1 MRICGVVRLADNLIF
16 VILLKMEGQS
26 KKKSWKDRLRTRFRM
41 VVMDD
46 STFEERVSVTLT
58 PLGILVAISAITI
71 VMTALVVSLIAFT
84 PIREYIP
91 GYADVGMQQDLIEL
105 NEKTDSLV
113 REAEANE
120 QYLANIKKI
129 LRGNDT
135 AVIVQNPTD
144 TTKKYEKLDFSRSPE
159 DSALRDEFE
168 NSDQYSLAIGV
179 ARKTGISGYF
189 FFAPVKGSITSSFNL
204 AEEHFGVD
212 VASSENESVKAT
224 LDGTVISSGWNPED
238 GYVIQVQH
246 SNNLI
251 SVYKHN
257 AALLKKT
264 GQFVKA
270 GEPIAIIGNSG
281 EHSTGPH
288 VHFEIWYNGA
298 PVDPQEYVVF

>member
-1 MRICGVVRLADNLIF
+1 MRLHPLTPIYGYICHPAKIMTD
-16 VILLKMEGQS
+16 S
-26 KKKSWKDRLRTRFRM
+26 PKKKSWKDRLRAKYRM

-46 STFEERVSVTLT
+46 DSFEERASLTLT
-58 PLGILVAISAITI
+58 PLGIIVALSAITI
-71 VMTALVVSLIAFT
+71 VMTALVVVLIAFT

-91 GYADVGMQQDLIEL
+91 GYADVDMQDEMIAI
-105 NEKTDSLV
+105 NEKADSLA
-113 REAEANE
+113 AEADAH
-120 QYLANIKKI
+120 QLYLDNLKNI
-129 LRGNDT
+129 LMGNDT
-135 AVIVQNPTD
+135 GVIIQNPTD
-144 TTKKYEKLDFSRSPE
+144 TSKHYELDKSHSHE
-159 DSALRDEFE
+159 DSLLRQEIE
-168 NSDQYSLAIGV
+168 SGDQYSLQIGTTK
-179 ARKTGISGYF
+179 RGGISGYF
-189 FFAPVKGSITSSFNL
+189 FFAPVKGLITSSFNL

-212 VASSENESVKAT
+212 VACDENEPVKAT
-224 LDGTVISSGWNPED
+224 LDGTIISAGWNPED

-246 SNNLI
+246 GNNLI

>member
-1 MRICGVVRLADNLIF
+1 
-16 VILLKMEGQS
+16 MEGQG
-26 KKKSWKDRLRTRFRM
+26 KKRSWKDRLRTRFRM

-58 PLGILVAISAITI
+58 PLGILVALSAITI

-91 GYADVGMQQDLIEL
+91 GYADVGMQQDLIAL

-120 QYLANIKKI
+120 QYLANLRKI
-129 LRGNDT
+129 LKGNDT

-144 TTKKYEKLDFSRSPE
+144 TTKKYENLNFSRSPE

-179 ARKTGISGYF
+179 TRKTGISGYF

>member
-1 MRICGVVRLADNLIF
+1 
-16 VILLKMEGQS
+16 MEGQG
-26 KKKSWKDRLRTRFRM
+26 KKRSWKDRLRTRFRM

-58 PLGILVAISAITI
+58 PLGILVALSAITI

-120 QYLANIKKI
+120 QYLANLKKI
-129 LRGNDT
+129 LKGNDT

-144 TTKKYEKLDFSRSPE
+144 TTKKYENLNFSRSPE

-179 ARKTGISGYF
+179 TRKTGISGYF

>member
-1 MRICGVVRLADNLIF
+1 
-16 VILLKMEGQS
+16 MEGQS
-26 KKKSWKDRLRTRFRM
+26 KKRSWKDRLRTRFRM

-105 NEKTDSLV
+105 NEKTDSLS

-120 QYLANIKKI
+120 QYLANLKKI

-135 AVIVQNPTD
+135 AVVVQNPTD
-144 TTKKYEKLDFSRSPE
+144 TTKKYENLNFSRSPE

-179 ARKTGISGYF
+179 TRKTGISGYF

-212 VASSENESVKAT
+212 VASSDNESVKAT

>member
-1 MRICGVVRLADNLIF
+1 MSAVP
-16 VILLKMEGQS
+16 
-26 KKKSWKDRLRTRFRM
+26 KKKSWKDRLRIRYRM

-46 STFEERVSVTLT
+46 DTFEERVSVTLT
-58 PLGILVAISAITI
+58 PLGILVAVSAITI
-71 VMTALVVSLIAFT
+71 VMTAIVVSLIAFT
-84 PIREYIP
+84 PIRVYIP
-91 GYADVGMQQDLIEL
+91 GYGDMGMEKDVITLT
-105 NEKTDSLV
+105 EKTDSLMY
-113 REAEANE
+113 EANA
-120 QYLANIKKI
+120 QKLYLENLKKI
-129 LRGNDT
+129 LQGNDT
-135 AVIVQNPTD
+135 AVNIQNPTD
-144 TTKKYEKLDFSRSPE
+144 TTKKYDKLDYTRSPE
-159 DSALRDEFE
+159 DSALRSEMETGDE
-168 NSDQYSLAIGV
+168 YSLALGV
-179 ARKTGISGYF
+179 TRKTGISGYF
-189 FFAPVKGSITSSFNL
+189 FFAPVKGSVTSSFNL

-212 VASSENESVKAT
+212 VASADNESVKAT
-224 LDGTVISSGWNPED
+224 LDGTIISAGWSPED

-270 GEPIAIIGNSG
+270 GEPIAIIGSSG

>member
-16 VILLKMEGQS
+16 VILLKMEGQG
-26 KKKSWKDRLRTRFRM
+26 KKRSWKDRLRTRFRM

-58 PLGILVAISAITI
+58 PLGILVALSAITI

-120 QYLANIKKI
+120 QYLANLKKI
-129 LRGNDT
+129 LKGNDT

-144 TTKKYEKLDFSRSPE
+144 TTKKYENLNFSRSPE

-179 ARKTGISGYF
+179 TRKTGISGYF

>member
-1 MRICGVVRLADNLIF
+1 
-16 VILLKMEGQS
+16 MEGQS

-91 GYADVGMQQDLIEL
+91 GYADVGMQQDLIAL
-105 NEKTDSLV
+105 NEKTDSLT

-129 LRGNDT
+129 LKGNDT

-144 TTKKYEKLDFSRSPE
+144 TTKKYENLNFSRSPE

-179 ARKTGISGYF
+179 TRKTGISGYF

>member
-1 MRICGVVRLADNLIF
+1 
-16 VILLKMEGQS
+16 
-26 KKKSWKDRLRTRFRM
+26 M

-120 QYLANIKKI
+120 QYLANLKKI
-129 LRGNDT
+129 LKGNDT

-144 TTKKYEKLDFSRSPE
+144 TTKKYENLNFSRSPE

-179 ARKTGISGYF
+179 TRKTGISGYF

>member
-1 MRICGVVRLADNLIF
+1 
-16 VILLKMEGQS
+16 MEGQS

-91 GYADVGMQQDLIEL
+91 GYADVGMQQDLIAL
-105 NEKTDSLV
+105 NEKTDSLA

-129 LRGNDT
+129 LKGNDT

-144 TTKKYEKLDFSRSPE
+144 TTKKYEDLNFSRSPE

-179 ARKTGISGYF
+179 TRKTGISGYF

>member
-1 MRICGVVRLADNLIF
+1 
-16 VILLKMEGQS
+16 MEGQS

-58 PLGILVAISAITI
+58 PLGILVALSAITI

-91 GYADVGMQQDLIEL
+91 GYADVGMQQDLIAL

-120 QYLANIKKI
+120 QYLANLRKI
-129 LRGNDT
+129 LKGNDT

-144 TTKKYEKLDFSRSPE
+144 TTKKYENLNFSRSPE

-179 ARKTGISGYF
+179 TRKTGISGYF

>member
-1 MRICGVVRLADNLIF
+1 
-16 VILLKMEGQS
+16 MEGQS

-91 GYADVGMQQDLIEL
+91 GYADVGMQQDLIAL
-105 NEKTDSLV
+105 NEKTDSLT

-129 LRGNDT
+129 LKGNDT

-144 TTKKYEKLDFSRSPE
+144 TTKKYEDLNFSRSPE

-179 ARKTGISGYF
+179 TRKTGISGYF

>member
-1 MRICGVVRLADNLIF
+1 MARLADNAIF
-16 VILLKMEGQS
+16 VILQKMEGQS
-26 KKKSWKDRLRTRFRM
+26 KKRSWKDRLRTRFRM

-58 PLGILVAISAITI
+58 PLGILVALSAITI

-91 GYADVGMQQDLIEL
+91 GYADVGMQQDLITL

-120 QYLANIKKI
+120 QYLANLKKI
-129 LRGNDT
+129 LKGNDT

-144 TTKKYEKLDFSRSPE
+144 TTKKYENLDFSRSPE

-168 NSDQYSLAIGV
+168 NSDQYSLALGV

-212 VASSENESVKAT
+212 VASTDNESVKAT

-281 EHSTGPH
+281 EHSSGPH

>member
-1 MRICGVVRLADNLIF
+1 
-16 VILLKMEGQS
+16 MEGQS

-58 PLGILVAISAITI
+58 PLGILVALSAITI
-71 VMTALVVSLIAFT
+71 VMTALLVSLIAFT

-91 GYADVGMQQDLIEL
+91 GYADVGMQQDLIAL
-105 NEKTDSLV
+105 NEKTDSLA

-129 LRGNDT
+129 LKGNDT

-144 TTKKYEKLDFSRSPE
+144 TTKKYENLNFSRSPE

-179 ARKTGISGYF
+179 TRKTGISGYF

>member
-1 MRICGVVRLADNLIF
+1 
-16 VILLKMEGQS
+16 MEGQG
-26 KKKSWKDRLRTRFRM
+26 KKRSWKDRLRTRFRM

-58 PLGILVAISAITI
+58 PLGILVALSAITI

-120 QYLANIKKI
+120 QYLANLKKI
-129 LRGNDT
+129 LKGNDT

-144 TTKKYEKLDFSRSPE
+144 TTKKYENLNFSRSPE

-168 NSDQYSLAIGV
+168 NSDQYSLALGV
-179 ARKTGISGYF
+179 TRKTGISGYF

-212 VASSENESVKAT
+212 VASADNESVKAT

>member
-1 MRICGVVRLADNLIF
+1 VARLADNAIF
-16 VILLKMEGQS
+16 VILQKMEGQS
-26 KKKSWKDRLRTRFRM
+26 KKRSWKDRLRTRFRM

-58 PLGILVAISAITI
+58 PLGILVALSAITI

-91 GYADVGMQQDLIEL
+91 GYADVGMQQDLITL

-120 QYLANIKKI
+120 QYLANLKKI
-129 LRGNDT
+129 LKGNDT

-144 TTKKYEKLDFSRSPE
+144 TTKKYEKLDFFRSPE

-168 NSDQYSLAIGV
+168 NSDQYSLALGV

-212 VASSENESVKAT
+212 VASTDNESVKAT

-281 EHSTGPH
+281 EHSSGPH

>member
-1 MRICGVVRLADNLIF
+1 
-16 VILLKMEGQS
+16 
-26 KKKSWKDRLRTRFRM
+26 M

-46 STFEERVSVTLT
+46 ETFEERASVTLT
-58 PLGILVAISAITI
+58 PLGILVAVSAITI

-84 PIREYIP
+84 PVREYIP
-91 GYADVGMQQDLIEL
+91 GYADVGMQEDLISL
-105 NEKTDSLV
+105 TEKTDSLMG
-113 REAEANE
+113 EANARQE
-120 QYLANIKKI
+120 YLNNLTNI

-135 AVIVQNPTD
+135 AVNIQNPTD
-144 TTKKYEKLDFSRSPE
+144 TSKKYDDLDYLRSPE
-159 DSALRDEFE
+159 DSALREEMETGDE
-168 NSDQYSLAIGV
+168 YSLALGV
-179 ARKTGISGYF
+179 TKKTGISGYF
-189 FFAPVKGSITSSFNL
+189 FFAPVQGSVTSSFNL

-224 LDGTVISSGWNPED
+224 LDGTIISAGWNPED
-238 GYVIQVQH
+238 GYVIQIQH

-288 VHFEIWYNGA
+288 VHFEVWYNGA
-298 PVDPQEYVVF
+298 PVDPQDYVVF

>member
-1 MRICGVVRLADNLIF
+1 MSPIPH
-16 VILLKMEGQS
+16 
-26 KKKSWKDRLRTRFRM
+26 KKRSLKDRLRVRYRM

-46 STFEERVSVTLT
+46 ETFEERVSVTLT
-58 PLGILVAISAITI
+58 PLGILVAVSAITI

-84 PIREYIP
+84 PVREYIP
-91 GYADVGMQQDLIEL
+91 GYADVGMQEDLISL
-105 NEKTDSLV
+105 TEKTDSLL
-113 REAEANE
+113 AEANARQE
-120 QYLANIKKI
+120 YLNNLTNI

-135 AVIVQNPTD
+135 AVNIQNPTD
-144 TTKKYEKLDFSRSPE
+144 TSKKYDDLDYSRSPE
-159 DSALRDEFE
+159 DSALREEMETGDE
-168 NSDQYSLAIGV
+168 YSLALGV
-179 ARKTGISGYF
+179 TKKTGISGYF
-189 FFAPVKGSITSSFNL
+189 FFAPVKGSVTSSFNL

-224 LDGTVISSGWNPED
+224 LDGTIISAGWNPED
-238 GYVIQVQH
+238 GYVIQIQH

-288 VHFEIWYNGA
+288 VHFEVWYNGA
-298 PVDPQEYVVF
+298 PVDPQDYVVF

>member
-1 MRICGVVRLADNLIF
+1 MQEDLI
-16 VILLKMEGQS
+16 
-26 KKKSWKDRLRTRFRM
+26 
-41 VVMDD
+41 
-46 STFEERVSVTLT
+46 
-58 PLGILVAISAITI
+58 AIT
-71 VMTALVVSLIAFT
+71 
-84 PIREYIP
+84 
-91 GYADVGMQQDLIEL
+91 
-105 NEKTDSLV
+105 EKTDSLV
-113 REAEANE
+113 AEANARQ
-120 QYLANIKKI
+120 QYLDNLTNI

-135 AVIVQNPTD
+135 AVNIQNPTD
-144 TTKKYEKLDFSRSPE
+144 TTKKYDNLDYSRSPE
-159 DSALRDEFE
+159 DSALRNEIETGDE
-168 NSDQYSLAIGV
+168 YSLALGV
-179 ARKTGISGYF
+179 TKKTGISGYF
-189 FFAPVKGSITSSFNL
+189 FFAPVKGSVTSSFNL

-212 VASSENESVKAT
+212 VAASENEPVKAT

-238 GYVIQVQH
+238 GYVIQIQH

>member
-1 MRICGVVRLADNLIF
+1 MSS
-16 VILLKMEGQS
+16 VIHKKRSLKE
-26 KKKSWKDRLRTRFRM
+26 RLRIRYRM

-46 STFEERVSVTLT
+46 DTFEERVSVTLT
-58 PLGILVAISAITI
+58 PLGILVALSAITI
-71 VMTALVVSLIAFT
+71 VMTTLVVVLIAFT

-91 GYADVGMQQDLIEL
+91 GYADVGMQEDLIAIT
-105 NEKTDSLV
+105 EKTDSLV
-113 REAEANE
+113 AEANARQ
-120 QYLANIKKI
+120 QYLDNLTNI

-135 AVIVQNPTD
+135 AVNIQNPTD
-144 TTKKYEKLDFSRSPE
+144 TTKKYDNLDYSRSPE
-159 DSALRDEFE
+159 DSALRNEIETGDE
-168 NSDQYSLAIGV
+168 YSLALGV
-179 ARKTGISGYF
+179 TKKTGISGYF
-189 FFAPVKGSITSSFNL
+189 FFAPVKGSVTSSFNL

-212 VASSENESVKAT
+212 VAASENEPVKAT

-238 GYVIQVQH
+238 GYVIQIQH

>member
-1 MRICGVVRLADNLIF
+1 
-16 VILLKMEGQS
+16 
-26 KKKSWKDRLRTRFRM
+26 M

-46 STFEERVSVTLT
+46 DSFEERASVTLT
-58 PLGILVAISAITI
+58 PLGIIVALSAITI
-71 VMTALVVSLIAFT
+71 VMTALVVVLIAFT

-91 GYADVGMQQDLIEL
+91 GYADVGMQQELIAM
-105 NEKTDSLV
+105 NEKTDSLL
-113 REAEANE
+113 AEANARQ
-120 QYLANIKKI
+120 QYLDNLTNI

-135 AVIVQNPTD
+135 AVNIQNPTD
-144 TTKKYEKLDFSRSPE
+144 TSKNYKVDFSRSPE
-159 DSALRDEFE
+159 DSVLRDEIE
-168 NSDQYSLAIGV
+168 LSDEYSLQIGV
-179 ARKTGISGYF
+179 TKKTGISGYF

-212 VASSENESVKAT
+212 VACDENEPVKAT
-224 LDGTVISSGWNPED
+224 LDGTIISAGWNPED

-246 SNNLI
+246 GNNLI

-264 GQFVKA
+264 GAFVKA

>member
-1 MRICGVVRLADNLIF
+1 
-16 VILLKMEGQS
+16 MEGQG
-26 KKKSWKDRLRTRFRM
+26 KKRSWKDRLRTRFRM

-58 PLGILVAISAITI
+58 PLGILVALSAITI

-144 TTKKYEKLDFSRSPE
+144 TTKKYENLNFSRSPE

-179 ARKTGISGYF
+179 TRKTGISGYF

-212 VASSENESVKAT
+212 VASSDNESVKAT

>member
-1 MRICGVVRLADNLIF
+1 
-16 VILLKMEGQS
+16 MEGQS

-58 PLGILVAISAITI
+58 PLGILVALSAITI

-105 NEKTDSLV
+105 NEKTDSLA

-129 LRGNDT
+129 LKGNDT

-144 TTKKYEKLDFSRSPE
+144 TTKKYENLNFSRSPE

-179 ARKTGISGYF
+179 TRKTGISGYF

>member
-1 MRICGVVRLADNLIF
+1 
-16 VILLKMEGQS
+16 MEGQS

>member
-1 MRICGVVRLADNLIF
+1 M
-16 VILLKMEGQS
+16 S
-26 KKKSWKDRLRTRFRM
+26 PTTPKKKSWKDRLRIRYRM

-46 STFEERVSVTLT
+46 DTFEERVSVTLT

-71 VMTALVVSLIAFT
+71 VMTAIVVSLIAFT
-84 PIREYIP
+84 PVREYIP
-91 GYADVGMQQDLIEL
+91 GYADVGMQQDMIDL
-105 NEKTDSLV
+105 NEKTDSLMF
-113 REAEANE
+113 EATARQ
-120 QYLANIKKI
+120 QYLENLTNILK
-129 LRGNDT
+129 GNDT
-135 AVIVQNPTD
+135 AVNIQNPTD
-144 TTKKYEKLDFSRSPE
+144 TSKNYGDLDHARSPE
-159 DSALRDEFE
+159 DSALRYEIEEGDE
-168 NSDQYSLAIGV
+168 YSLALGV
-179 ARKTGISGYF
+179 TKKTGISGYF
-189 FFAPVKGSITSSFNL
+189 FFAPVKGSVTSSFNL

-224 LDGTVISSGWNPED
+224 LDGTIISAGWNPED
-238 GYVIQVQH
+238 GYVIQIQH

-298 PVDPQEYVVF
+298 PVDPQDYVVF

>member
-1 MRICGVVRLADNLIF
+1 MTPATP
-16 VILLKMEGQS
+16 
-26 KKKSWKDRLRTRFRM
+26 KKKSWKDRLRIRYRM

-46 STFEERVSVTLT
+46 DTFEERVSVTLT

-84 PIREYIP
+84 PVREYIP
-91 GYADVGMQQDLIEL
+91 GYADVGMQQDLIAL
-105 NEKTDSLV
+105 NEKTDSLML
-113 REAEANE
+113 EANARQ
-120 QYLANIKKI
+120 QYLNNLTNI

-135 AVIVQNPTD
+135 SVNIQNPTD
-144 TTKKYEKLDFSRSPE
+144 TSKKYDNLDFARSAE
-159 DSALRDEFE
+159 DSALREEIETGDE
-168 NSDQYSLAIGV
+168 YSLALGV
-179 ARKTGISGYF
+179 TRKTGISGYF
-189 FFAPVKGSITSSFNL
+189 FFAPVKGSVTSSFNL

-224 LDGTVISSGWNPED
+224 LDGTIISAGWNPED

-246 SNNLI
+246 GNNLI

-270 GEPIAIIGNSG
+270 GEPIAIIGSSG

-288 VHFEIWYNGA
+288 VHFEVWYNGVA
-298 PVDPQEYVVF
+298 VDPQEYVVF

>member
-1 MRICGVVRLADNLIF
+1 
-16 VILLKMEGQS
+16 MEEP
-26 KKKSWKDRLRTRFRM
+26 KKKSWRDRLRSKYRM

-46 STFEERVSVTLT
+46 DSFEERASVTLT
-58 PLGILVAISAITI
+58 PLGIIVALSAITI
-71 VMTALVVSLIAFT
+71 VMTALVVVLIAFT
-84 PIREYIP
+84 PIRVYIP
-91 GYADVGMQQDLIEL
+91 GYAEGRNDEDLIAI
-105 NEKTDSLV
+105 NEKTDSLI
-113 REAEANE
+113 AQADAN
-120 QYLANIKKI
+120 QKYIDNLTKI
-129 LRGNDT
+129 LRGADT
-135 AVIVQNPTD
+135 VDEVGTPPD
-144 TTKKYEKLDFSRSPE
+144 TTKHYGIDYTRSPE
-159 DSALRDEFE
+159 DSALRDEIE
-168 NSDQYSLAIGV
+168 NSDEYSLSLGV
-179 ARKTGISGYF
+179 TKKTGISGYF
-189 FFAPVKGSITSSFNL
+189 FFAPVKGSVTSSFNL

-212 VASSENESVKAT
+212 VASDENEPVKAT
-224 LDGTVISSGWNPED
+224 LDGTIISAGWNPED
-238 GYVIQVQH
+238 GYVIEVQH

>member
-1 MRICGVVRLADNLIF
+1 MARLADNAIF
-16 VILLKMEGQS
+16 VILQKMEGQS
-26 KKKSWKDRLRTRFRM
+26 KKRSWKDRLRTRFRM

-58 PLGILVAISAITI
+58 PLGILVALSAITI

-91 GYADVGMQQDLIEL
+91 GYADVGMQQDLITL

-120 QYLANIKKI
+120 QYLANLKKI
-129 LRGNDT
+129 LKGNDT

-144 TTKKYEKLDFSRSPE
+144 TTKKYEKLDFFRSPE

-168 NSDQYSLAIGV
+168 NSDQYSLALGV

-212 VASSENESVKAT
+212 VASTDNESVKAT

-281 EHSTGPH
+281 EHSSGPH

>member
-1 MRICGVVRLADNLIF
+1 MPIAP
-16 VILLKMEGQS
+16 
-26 KKKSWKDRLRTRFRM
+26 KKKSWKDRLRARYRM

-46 STFEERVSVTLT
+46 DSFEERASVTLT
-58 PLGILVAISAITI
+58 PLGIIVAISAITI
-71 VMTALVVSLIAFT
+71 VMTALVVVLIAFT

-91 GYADVGMQQDLIEL
+91 GYAEGDMTEELIDM
-105 NEKTDSLV
+105 NEKTDSLL
-113 REAEANE
+113 AESNARQ
-120 QYLANIKKI
+120 QYLDNITNI
-129 LRGNDT
+129 LKGNDT
-135 AVIVQNPTD
+135 AVIIQNPTD
-144 TTKKYEKLDFSRSPE
+144 TTKHYELDKSRSPE
-159 DSALRDEFE
+159 DSALRDEIE
-168 NSDQYSLAIGV
+168 LSDEYSLQMGV
-179 ARKTGISGYF
+179 TKKTGISGYF

-212 VASSENESVKAT
+212 VACDENEPVKAT
-224 LDGTVISSGWNPED
+224 LDGTIISAGWNPED

-246 SNNLI
+246 GNNLI

-288 VHFEIWYNGA
+288 LHFEVWYNGA

>member
-1 MRICGVVRLADNLIF
+1 
-16 VILLKMEGQS
+16 MEGQS
-26 KKKSWKDRLRTRFRM
+26 KKRSWKDRLRTRFRM

-71 VMTALVVSLIAFT
+71 VMTALVVGLIAFT

-91 GYADVGMQQDLIEL
+91 GYADVGMQQDLIAL

-129 LRGNDT
+129 LKGNDT

-144 TTKKYEKLDFSRSPE
+144 TTKKYANLNFARSPE
-159 DSALRDEFE
+159 DSVLRDEFE

-179 ARKTGISGYF
+179 ARKSGISGYF

>member
-1 MRICGVVRLADNLIF
+1 M
-16 VILLKMEGQS
+16 ILLKMEGQG
-26 KKKSWKDRLRTRFRM
+26 KKRSWKDRLRTRFRM

-120 QYLANIKKI
+120 QYLANLKKI
-129 LRGNDT
+129 LKGNDT

-144 TTKKYEKLDFSRSPE
+144 TTKKYENLNFSRSPE

-179 ARKTGISGYF
+179 TRKTGISGYF

>member
-1 MRICGVVRLADNLIF
+1 
-16 VILLKMEGQS
+16 MEGQS
-26 KKKSWKDRLRTRFRM
+26 KKRSWKDRLRTRFRM

-58 PLGILVAISAITI
+58 PLGILVALSAITI

-120 QYLANIKKI
+120 QYLANLKKI

-144 TTKKYEKLDFSRSPE
+144 TTKKYENLNFSRSPE
-159 DSALRDEFE
+159 DSVLRDEFE

-179 ARKTGISGYF
+179 TRKTGISGYF

>member
-1 MRICGVVRLADNLIF
+1 
-16 VILLKMEGQS
+16 MEGQS
-26 KKKSWKDRLRTRFRM
+26 KKRSWKDRLRTRFRM

-58 PLGILVAISAITI
+58 PLGILVALSAITI

-91 GYADVGMQQDLIEL
+91 GYADVGMQQDLIAL
-105 NEKTDSLV
+105 NEKTDSLA

-120 QYLANIKKI
+120 QYLANLKKI

-144 TTKKYEKLDFSRSPE
+144 TTKKYENLNFSRSPE

-179 ARKTGISGYF
+179 TRKTGISGYF

-212 VASSENESVKAT
+212 VASSDNESVKAT

>member
-1 MRICGVVRLADNLIF
+1 MPVS
-16 VILLKMEGQS
+16 S
-26 KKKSWKDRLRTRFRM
+26 KKKSWKDRLRARYRM

-46 STFEERVSVTLT
+46 DSFAERASVTLT
-58 PLGILVAISAITI
+58 PLGIIVALSAITI
-71 VMTALVVSLIAFT
+71 VMTALVVVLIAFT

-91 GYADVGMQQDLIEL
+91 GYAEGDMTEELIVM
-105 NEKTDSLV
+105 NEKTDSLLN
-113 REAEANE
+113 EANARQ
-120 QYLANIKKI
+120 QYLENLTNI

-135 AVIVQNPTD
+135 AVIIQNPTD
-144 TTKKYEKLDFSRSPE
+144 TTKHYELDKSHSPE
-159 DSALRDEFE
+159 DSALRDEIE
-168 NSDQYSLAIGV
+168 LGDEYSLQIGV
-179 ARKTGISGYF
+179 TKKTGISGYF

-212 VASSENESVKAT
+212 VACDENEPVKAT
-224 LDGTVISSGWNPED
+224 LDGTIISAGWNPQD

-246 SNNLI
+246 GNNLI

>member
-1 MRICGVVRLADNLIF
+1 MSAVP
-16 VILLKMEGQS
+16 
-26 KKKSWKDRLRTRFRM
+26 KKKSWKDRLRIRYRM

-46 STFEERVSVTLT
+46 DTFEERVSVTLT
-58 PLGILVAISAITI
+58 PLGILVAVSAITI
-71 VMTALVVSLIAFT
+71 VMTAIVVSLIAFT
-84 PIREYIP
+84 PIRVYIP
-91 GYADVGMQQDLIEL
+91 GYGDMGMEKDVITLT
-105 NEKTDSLV
+105 EKTDSLMY
-113 REAEANE
+113 EANA
-120 QYLANIKKI
+120 QKLYLENLKKI
-129 LRGNDT
+129 LQGNDT
-135 AVIVQNPTD
+135 AVNIQNPTD
-144 TTKKYEKLDFSRSPE
+144 TTKKYDKLDYSRSPE
-159 DSALRDEFE
+159 DSALRSEMETGDE
-168 NSDQYSLAIGV
+168 YSLALGV
-179 ARKTGISGYF
+179 SRKTGISGYF
-189 FFAPVKGSITSSFNL
+189 FFAPVKGSVTSSFNL

-212 VASSENESVKAT
+212 VASADNESVKAT
-224 LDGTVISSGWNPED
+224 LDGTIISAGWSPED

-270 GEPIAIIGNSG
+270 GEPIAIIGSSG